1 VSRRES
7 EGQAAGQIFSL
18 SKCVSARSETVSF
31 DHLRGPVFA
40 GMSKHKQRDCV
51 YDVLASIS
59 TIDLAAVCR
68 LS

>member
-18 SKCVSARSETVSF
+18 SKCVSAKSETVSL

-40 GMSKHKQRDCV
+40 GMSKYKQRDCV
-51 YDVLASIS
+51 YDVLTRML
-59 TIDLAAVCR
+59 TINFALVCR